1 MNKKLNDEEYHAF
14 FQMFDGTSVQIRRL
28 SAQGKIFRFSFY
40 FVNIYAPSFIIM
52 ISLATGFFLD
62 GVDKEIFTEE
72 YTSVLSARAYVYLWL
87 LAGLNIAYYFI
98 FYFRFFVVL
107 IIMYLANSTIDQA
120 VLFYSIYNFDKIAVL
135 FISFFTQ
142 PFAILAALLMIFR
155 YDEQK

>member
-40 FVNIYAPSFIIM
+40 FVNINALSFIIM
-52 ISLATGFFLD
+52 IFLATGFFLE

-72 YTSVLSARAYVYLWL
+72 YISMLSARAYVYLWL

-107 IIMYLANSTIDQA
+107 IIMYLVNSTIDQA
-120 VLFYSIYNFDKIAVL
+120 LLFYSNYSFDKMSVL
-135 FISFFTQ
+135 FIFFLTR
-142 PFAILAALLMIFR
+142 PFAILTALLMIFR